1 MARDFG
7 PLALK
12 AVRDLMI
19 KGYDHPDYGP
29 QEALSRGCINQ
40 RIGKIKRAFKW
51 AVANQFVPADVLHG
65 LQAVAGLHRGR
76 SEARETEP
84 VKPVPQAFVD
94 ATIAAAGPIIAD
106 MIRLQLLTGI
116 RPGELVIDARYRPG
130 HDRPHLGVHAGEAQ
144 DPASRAFS
152 RHRHRPPG
160 SSHHP
165 PPSQGRRS
173 GRLVLSQGSD
183 RRTTSGLTCETQD
196 EGATLPGLPQIGQ
209 AKEIARRSI
218 RRGEHFWWTLSLPS
232 SSVSAAQFLRCPPC
246 AAVRR
251 HAADALP
258 GVSDQPC
265 TTWPPR

>member
-1 MARDFG
+1 MIGFKYSLRPLKFLYGPTMARDFG

-19 KGYDHPDYGP
+19 KGYNHPDYGP

-116 RPGELVIDARYRPG
+116 RPGELVTMRGIDLDTTGPIWEYTPEKHKTQHHG
-130 HDRPHLGVHAGEAQ
+130 HSRVIAIGPQAQAIIRRHLKADVQAALFSPREATEE
-144 DPASRAFS
+144 
-152 RHRHRPPG
+152 RHRALRAKRKTKVQ
-160 SSHHP
+160 
-165 PPSQGRRS
+165 PSQVCRRS
-173 GRLVLSQGSD
+173 AKPKKLPGDQYDVGS
-183 RRTTSGLTCETQD
+183 TSG
-196 EGATLPGLPQIGQ
+196 G
-209 AKEIARRSI
+209 
-218 RRGEHFWWTLSLPS
+218 
-232 SSVSAAQFLRCPPC
+232 RCPC
-246 AAVRR
+246 R
-251 HAADALP
+251 
-258 GVSDQPC
+258 
-265 TTWPPR
+265 PRP